1 MRKPTETQAV
11 WIFCSAVILLNVVVD
26 SAWNIPDSIPSDA
39 VALGVLGVS
48 SFFCYVAIDVRRSLQ
63 RLLPKVPL
71 EMSKWHERLTRF
83 NCWMCASSIWY
94 LVVRHYVLVL

>member
-1 MRKPTETQAV
+1 MV
-11 WIFCSAVILLNVVVD
+11 GD
-26 SAWNIPDSIPSDA
+26 SVGKMPDRINSHA